1 MAYRDFAQSK
11 ALDLV
16 RACAPVDLSHEA
28 LPEARD
34 KLRLGERTL
43 LNNTAHSGVD
53 LLSPSAPRKKRRKEE
68 KPAPELEKKAKKRT
82 HVGGLIL
89 AFKGVLDGLGDL
101 LLDERVLLARPP
113 VRDLRQAR
121 AAKVRVDDGIRAPV
135 GREEHE
141 QVFDAA
147 LLEHAGEMVH
157 RRLGDVGTQ
166 DRRQDVHREV

>member
-43 LNNTAHSGVD
+43 LNNTAHSGDD
-53 LLSPSAPRKKRRKEE
+53 LLLLQHR
-68 KPAPELEKKAKKRT
+68 EKKAKKRT